1 MAREADLHELL
12 DDVEAHLER
21 DELEHAKVALAKA
34 RALSGADHPDTLY
47 GEACI
52 AWQEAGPRAAVPL
65 LSRVLALDEG
75 HADAHYALARAAE
88 EHGQR
93 ALAIEHDLHV
103 LRLDARHARQSRLA
117 TPARLERIEQVA
129 YQVLHELPAPFAERL
144 AHVPVILESRPTPD
158 LVRDGFDPR
167 ALGLFEGPTHGDTS
181 TVAPTRIVLYT
192 HNLLADF
199 PEQAE
204 LESEIEI
211 TLLHEIGHFFGLE
224 EADMARLGLEE

>member
-1 MAREADLHELL
+1 MARPANLDELL
-12 DDVEAHLER
+12 DEVEVHLER
-21 DELEHAKVALAKA
+21 DELEDA
-34 RALSGADHPDTLY
+34 RALLARARLLAGADQPDTLY
-47 GEACI
+47 AEACL
-52 AWQEAGPRAAVPL
+52 AWQETGPRAAVPL
-65 LSRVLALDEG
+65 LTRVIALEPA

-88 EHGQR
+88 EDGER

-103 LRLDARHARQSRLA
+103 LRLDARQARQSRLA

-129 YQVLHELPAPFAERL
+129 YEVLHGLPAPFGERL
-144 AHVPVILESRPTPD
+144 AHVPVILEARPTPD
-158 LVRDGFDPR
+158 LVRSGFDPR

-204 LESEIEI
+204 LEAEIEI

-224 EADMARLGLEE
+224 EADMERLGLD

>member
-1 MAREADLHELL
+1 MARPANLDELL
-12 DDVEAHLER
+12 DEVEAHLER
-21 DELEHAKVALAKA
+21 DELENARVALAKA
-34 RALSGADHPDTLY
+34 QALAGVDDPDTLY
-47 GEACI
+47 AEACL
-52 AWQEAGPRAAVPL
+52 AWQETGPAAAAPL
-65 LSRVLALDEG
+65 LTRVLTLDPG
-75 HADAHYALARAAE
+75 HADAHYARARAAE
-88 EHGQR
+88 EDGQH

-103 LRLDARHARQSRLA
+103 LRLDARQARESRLA

-129 YQVLHELPAPFAERL
+129 YEVLHGLPEPFAERL
-144 AHVPVILESRPTPD
+144 AHVPVVLEARPTPD
-158 LVRDGFDPR
+158 LVRSGFDPR

-224 EADMARLGLEE
+224 EADMERLGLD